1 MAKRKSR
8 VSLKSQNTQG
18 VSSRSNVFSLT
29 LNHLSHRVVLFCL
42 GRKELFQAFTCWSS
56 RHHNCF
62 WPQVCLFQFSIFN
75 VTFSLSY
82 QEMWKIVLE
91 MHYTHT
97 RCFSQR
103 VFCQMSLQ
111 RWMLTLKT
119 MVLMWR
125 WELVWQ
131 WKVVLTLFLLNSCI
145 DGFPVAVT
153 WIKEY
158 RI

>member
-1 MAKRKSR
+1 MAKSKSR

-42 GRKELFQAFTCWSS
+42 GRKELFQAFTWAPDTVIAFDLRSACFNFQSS
-56 RHHNCF
+56 MSHFHFHIRKC
-62 WPQVCLFQFSIFN
+62 
-75 VTFSLSY
+75 
-82 QEMWKIVLE
+82 EKIVLE

-97 RCFSQR
+97 HCFSQR

-145 DGFPVAVT
+145 DGFSVAVT